1 MSNTELIVG
10 TLVLTFFTL
19 VIAPGLWSS
28 YGSPAELLRKK
39 WKDRADK

>member
-1 MSNTELIVG
+1 MSNLELILG
-10 TLVLTFFTL
+10 TLALTAFTL
-19 VIAPGLWSS
+19 LVAPGLWSS